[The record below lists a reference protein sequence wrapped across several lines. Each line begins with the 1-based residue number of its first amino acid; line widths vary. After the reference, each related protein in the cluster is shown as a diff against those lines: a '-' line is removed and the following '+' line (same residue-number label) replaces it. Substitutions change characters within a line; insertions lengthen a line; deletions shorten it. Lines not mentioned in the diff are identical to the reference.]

1 MNILNK
7 AQKVLDNYDGEKFYE
22 NLCAKLEKGGIKKGI
37 FCKKIGRAANWL
49 TRAQTQIPKLETLI
63 SIQQNF
69 NDIDILEL
77 VEIKKEKLEPEEQKC
92 IPITKPSQYLDRLKM
107 MIQEYIGNTD
117 YKKYAEAAEIPWT
130 RFKKYTKGEFPT
142 AEDLL
147 RICILSERS
156 PFWLI
161 WGFSQ
166 KTRKQ
171 RLKYENQ
178 EFLLEELLQMTEE
191 ILATDWD
198 EKDYLLRTIL
208 TSWQRLKKDV
218 YPERKK
224 KRAS

>member
-1 MNILNK
+1 MNFFAT
-7 AQKVLDNYDGEKFYE
+7 AQKVLNNYDGQKFYD
-22 NLCAKLEKGGIKKGI
+22 NLSIKLNKMGLKKGA
-37 FCKKIGRAANWL
+37 FCKKIGKPSNWIA
-49 TRAQTQIPKLETLI
+49 RRIRWKPEYPVLI
-63 SIQQNF
+63 VMQELGY
-69 NDIDILEL
+69 DILKL
-77 VEIKKEKLEPEEQKC
+77 VEIKQEELQAEKGKC
-92 IPITKPSQYLDRLKM
+92 IPLTKPSQYLDRLKM